1 MKSNKLRELLLEARI
16 VAHAPGAADH
26 YRSIV
31 ENRLV
36 ELVLE
41 NVYEVLRREEL
52 NGVVGFQQRATVDHL
67 INSIQ
72 QHFYKD

>member
-1 MKSNKLRELLLEARI
+1 MKSNNLDKISLELILK
-16 VAHAPGAADH
+16 D
-26 YRSIV
+26 
-31 ENRLV
+31 
-36 ELVLE
+36 
-41 NVYEVLRREEL
+41 VYEVLRREEL

>member
-1 MKSNKLRELLLEARI
+1 MKSKTPNKVSLELILK
-16 VAHAPGAADH
+16 D
-26 YRSIV
+26 
-31 ENRLV
+31 
-36 ELVLE
+36 
-41 NVYEVLRREEL
+41 VYMILRREEL

>member
-1 MKSNKLRELLLEARI
+1 MKSSTLTEISLELILK
-16 VAHAPGAADH
+16 D
-26 YRSIV
+26 
-31 ENRLV
+31 
-36 ELVLE
+36 
-41 NVYEVLRREEL
+41 VYMVLRREEL